1 MNESRR
7 GFVKKAALA
16 GAITTVGAISIQAG
30 SSSAVVQGANG
41 VVKGKSPKKE
51 VTYKKSQA
59 WEDYY
64 KSAL

>member
-16 GAITTVGAISIQAG
+16 GAVATVGVVGVHASVSG
-30 SSSAVVQGANG
+30 SKGANG

-51 VTYKKSQA
+51 ITYTKTTV

>member
-7 GFVKKAALA
+7 GFVKNAAF
-16 GAITTVGAISIQAG
+16 VGAISAVGVVGVHASI
-30 SSSAVVQGANG
+30 SATKGTSG

-51 VTYKKSQA
+51 ITYIQTQE
-59 WEDYY
+59 WEDFY